1 MLLLLKVLFEIRV
14 GLAILLP
21 QLLPGSCE
29 LSGEATP
36 FSRLAKTAP
45 CFVLDTPIDWKA

>member
-21 QLLPGSCE
+21 QLLPGSWEPSC
-29 LSGEATP
+29 EATP
-36 FSRLAKTAP
+36 LARLAQTAP